1 MQTSTSSCA
10 RSTLSGSN
18 LASDEKV
25 RIRRAVGRQSRALEE
40 LREVVVRVR
49 DVTKRDMG
57 AIMAIGDEMCRNAD
71 CKAKVN
77 RRKES

>member
-18 LASDEKV
+18 LASDAKV

-57 AIMAIGDEMCRNAD
+57 AVMAIGDEMCRNAD
-71 CKAKVN
+71 CKTKVN
-77 RRKES
+77 